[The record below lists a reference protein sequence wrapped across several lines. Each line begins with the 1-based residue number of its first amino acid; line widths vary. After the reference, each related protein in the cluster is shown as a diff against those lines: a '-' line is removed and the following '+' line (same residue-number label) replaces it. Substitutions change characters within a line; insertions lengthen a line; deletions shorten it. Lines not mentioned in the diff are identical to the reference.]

1 MFPSGSPIAVVKEK
15 KSYEHIRRQKA
26 ENANA
31 AGLEMAAEC
40 TIQEFKTYLFYFS
53 EVFALKQVWAM
64 TMSAVLSAVLPLLTG
79 TEQTS
84 DLMFMF

>member
-31 AGLEMAAEC
+31 AGLEMAASA
-40 TIQEFKTYLFYFS
+40 QFKNLKLTFFISQKYLH
-53 EVFALKQVWAM
+53 
-64 TMSAVLSAVLPLLTG
+64 
-79 TEQTS
+79 
-84 DLMFMF
+84 